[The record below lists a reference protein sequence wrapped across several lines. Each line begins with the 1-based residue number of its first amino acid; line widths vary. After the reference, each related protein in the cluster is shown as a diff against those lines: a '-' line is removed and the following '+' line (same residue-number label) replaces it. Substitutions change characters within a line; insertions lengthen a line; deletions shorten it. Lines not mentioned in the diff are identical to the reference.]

1 MDGIWMAGGRK
12 NLRGRGPAGGR
23 SVVSCKLTVHTKN
36 TFTEATLHLGKYYLP
51 RCNTSKSKRCAIN
64 NVVIMCSGVVLILGV
79 S

>member
-36 TFTEATLHLGKYYLP
+36 TFTEATLIGKDLN
-51 RCNTSKSKRCAIN
+51 RS
-64 NVVIMCSGVVLILGV
+64 L
-79 S
+79 